1 MNFSIQ
7 ISAPNFEIQNPLI
20 IDDNQ
25 DGVWD
30 VGESAVIQVD
40 LINSGSAYFYDYPG
54 ATITVDS
61 PYVSIES
68 AENEN
73 TFFGIGP
80 NSTYQGIFSVISDSQ
95 TPVGTEVIFTINWG
109 YSSTS
114 PCESDCLETST
125 LSYSVIIG
133 HPSILVWDPTNEHLS
148 GEKLIEF
155 FETR

>member
-68 AENEN
+68 AEKMRIH
-73 TFFGIGP
+73 FW
-80 NSTYQGIFSVISDSQ
+80 
-95 TPVGTEVIFTINWG
+95 NW
-109 YSSTS
+109 SKFNLSRN
-114 PCESDCLETST
+114 L
-125 LSYSVIIG
+125 LSY
-133 HPSILVWDPTNEHLS
+133 
-148 GEKLIEF
+148 F
-155 FETR
+155 